1 MSKKLQQEL
10 RELAVRLL
18 KVADELSEE
27 STKRRSEGIKK
38 AWRRRGP
45 KRKG

>member
-18 KVADELSEE
+18 RVADELSEE
-27 STKRRSEGIKK
+27 TSKRRSAGQL
-38 AWRRRGP
+38 RRR
-45 KRKG
+45 RKTVKK